1 MGIVKRALVVT
12 TGAVGGL
19 VLLAGPALAD
29 NCTNASKKYADSGA
43 QIVFGANDEVLFI
56 SRGLENRIAQGIV
69 DFESGEGFHG
79 LIAFDVDGD
88 GVADASTYIG
98 VGPDG
103 DELPIEAQLRGPA
116 CRGITNLGIF
126 FEQCVGA

>member
-43 QIVFGANDEVLFI
+43 QIVFGPDDEVLFI
-56 SRGLENRIAQGIV
+56 TGGLENRISQGLV
-69 DFESGEGFHG
+69 DAETGEGFHG
-79 LIAFDVDGD
+79 IIAFDENGD
-88 GVADASTYIG
+88 GVADFSTYVG

-103 DELPIEAQLRGPA
+103 HEIPIEAQFRGPA
-116 CRGITNLGIF
+116 CRGITNLGIY
-126 FEQCVGA
+126 FEQCLGA